1 MSAAK
6 IGIFPVAANERDE
19 PLRGSSRDAVAKRQ
33 GLAETGAGPW
43 KNGPAIWGLRA
54 DSSRRRDPGLAVFE
68 SGRF

>member
-33 GLAETGAGPW
+33 GPCGNGGGALKKRAGDMERGCARTAPD
-43 KNGPAIWGLRA
+43 GVIRVGGL
-54 DSSRRRDPGLAVFE
+54 
-68 SGRF
+68 

>member
-33 GLAETGAGPW
+33 GPCGNGGGALE
-43 KNGPAIWGLRA
+43 KRA
-54 DSSRRRDPGLAVFE
+54 GDMGAARGQLPTA
-68 SGRF
+68 

>member
-33 GLAETGAGPW
+33 GPCGNGGGALEKRAGDM
-43 KNGPAIWGLRA
+43 GLRA

>member
-33 GLAETGAGPW
+33 GLAETGAGALE
-43 KNGPAIWGLRA
+43 KRA
-54 DSSRRRDPGLAVFE
+54 GDMGAARGQPPTA
-68 SGRF
+68 

>member
-33 GLAETGAGPW
+33 GPCGNGGGALETRAGDMEGGGARTAPDGVIRV
-43 KNGPAIWGLRA
+43 GGL
-54 DSSRRRDPGLAVFE
+54 
-68 SGRF
+68 